1 MRTIYKGEL
10 TTSAGRRNAWLDS
23 FFIDHAF
30 FRIWWTNFA
39 AVEPGRLYRSNHPT
53 PAKLSAFTRQVG
65 LKSLINLR
73 GQTRNGSD
81 ALSRDMATK
90 LGLDFYDMALDSR
103 DAPQRE
109 RILRLAEIYRSLR
122 GPALIHCKSGADR
135 AGLAAGIYVLLQGG
149 TAAQAMRQLSLR
161 FLHIR
166 QSKTG
171 VLDGFFAAYAKDG
184 ENKKP
189 FLDWVRE
196 DYDEQALKA
205 EYKSG
210 RLAGFVNDFLLRR
223 E

>member
-1 MRTIYKGEL
+1 
-10 TTSAGRRNAWLDS
+10 
-23 FFIDHAF
+23 
-30 FRIWWTNFA
+30 
-39 AVEPGRLYRSNHPT
+39 
-53 PAKLSAFTRQVG
+53 
-65 LKSLINLR
+65 
-73 GQTRNGSD
+73 
-81 ALSRDMATK
+81 
-90 LGLDFYDMALDSR
+90 MALDSR

-109 RILRLAEIYRSLR
+109 RILRLAEIYRTLR

>member
-23 FFIDHAF
+23 FFVDHAF

-39 AVEPGRLYRSNHPT
+39 AVDPGRLYRSNHPT
-53 PAKLSAFTRQVG
+53 PAKLAAFTRAVG

-81 ALSRDMATK
+81 ALSREMATK

-109 RILRLAEIYRSLR
+109 RILRLAEIYRTLR

-161 FLHIR
+161 FLHIK

-171 VLDGFFAAYAKDG
+171 VLDGFFAAYARDG
-184 ENKKP
+184 EGRKP

-205 EYKSG
+205 AYKSG
-210 RLAGFVNDFLLRR
+210 KIAGFVNDVLLRR

>member
-10 TTSAGRRNAWLDS
+10 TTTAGRRNAWLDS
-23 FFIDHAF
+23 VFVDHAF

-39 AVEPGRLYRSNHPT
+39 AVDPGRLYRSNHPT
-53 PAKLSAFTRQVG
+53 PAKLAAFTRAVG

-81 ALSRDMATK
+81 ALSRDMAAR

-109 RILRLAEIYRSLR
+109 RILRLAEIYRTLR

-135 AGLAAGIYVLLQGG
+135 AGLAAGVYVLLQGG

-171 VLDGFFAAYAKDG
+171 VLDGFFAAYARDG
-184 ENKKP
+184 EGKKA

-196 DYDEQALKA
+196 DYDAQALKA

-210 RLAGFVNDFLLRR
+210 RLAGFVNDVLLRR

>member
-23 FFIDHAF
+23 FFVDHAF

-39 AVEPGRLYRSNHPT
+39 AVAPGRLYRSNHPT
-53 PAKLSAFTRQVG
+53 PAKLAAFTQAVG

-109 RILRLAEIYRSLR
+109 RILRLAEIYRTLR

-135 AGLAAGIYVLLQGG
+135 AGLAAGVYVLLQGG
-149 TAAQAMRQLSLR
+149 TAAEAMRQLSLR

-171 VLDGFFAAYAKDG
+171 VLDGFFAAYASDG
-184 ENKKP
+184 EGKKP

-196 DYDEQALKA
+196 DYDEHALKA
-205 EYKSG
+205 AYKSG

>member
-10 TTSAGRRNAWLDS
+10 TTKAGRRNAWLDS
-23 FFIDHAF
+23 FFVDHAF

-39 AVEPGRLYRSNHPT
+39 AVAPGRLYRSNHPT
-53 PAKLSAFTRQVG
+53 PMMLAEFTRRVG

-81 ALSRDMATK
+81 ALSRDMAAR

-109 RILRLAEIYRSLR
+109 RILRLAEIYRTMR
-122 GPALIHCKSGADR
+122 QPALIHCKSGADR

-171 VLDGFFAAYAKDG
+171 VLDGFFAAYARDG
-184 ENKKP
+184 EGKKP

-205 EYKSG
+205 AYKSG
-210 RLAGFVNDFLLRR
+210 KLAGFVNDFLLRR

>member
-23 FFIDHAF
+23 FFVDHAF

-109 RILRLAEIYRSLR
+109 RILRLAEIYRTLR

-135 AGLAAGIYVLLQGG
+135 AGLAAGVYVLLQGG

-171 VLDGFFAAYAKDG
+171 VLDGFFAAYARDG
-184 ENKKP
+184 EGRKP

-196 DYDEQALKA
+196 DYDAHALKA

-210 RLAGFVNDFLLRR
+210 RLAGFVNDVLLRR